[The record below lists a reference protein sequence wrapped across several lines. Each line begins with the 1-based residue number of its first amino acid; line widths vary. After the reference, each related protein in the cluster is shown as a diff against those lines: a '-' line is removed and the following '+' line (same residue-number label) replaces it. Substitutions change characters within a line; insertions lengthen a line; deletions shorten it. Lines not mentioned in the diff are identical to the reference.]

1 MYVRGKPCRISKH
14 AFEGMRSE
22 RPPLDDTDVALV
34 LGEPNR
40 DDGRLATR
48 RMGARTIL
56 VYYAECEDEIVVRCV
71 SATRSHVPA

>member
-14 AFEGMRSE
+14 AVEGMRSE
-22 RPPLDDTDVALV
+22 RPPPDDTRVALV
-34 LGEPNR
+34 LEEPNR

-48 RMGARTIL
+48 RIRARTIF
-56 VYYAECEDEIVVRCV
+56 VYYTECEDEIVVRSV